1 MRFKSIR
8 IPRSTYEGTKQAQ
21 NILKAARK
29 VFIRNGAAAFST
41 RRVAKE
47 AKLGLG
53 SVQHVFPTTDSL
65 LTAMFE
71 DLVTSYDVA
80 YQERMAKLPFNGE
93 ARLSAALDYLLNDI
107 CNPETRHMFF
117 GFWALSCHNRLV
129 ETLMQQAYTH
139 HQNNVATFIG
149 AVRADLTDDECRM
162 LATQVIALI
171 DGSMIFTA
179 PKTKLIPRA
188 EFMRALKSTIWSMIS
203 GPSAPRS
210 ELPMRPK
217 ASAGAESWSRA
228 SATSQAT
235 ASPRSGAE

>member
-1 MRFKSIR
+1 MLNDDRIR
-8 IPRSTYEGTKQAQ
+8 VLIAHNNP
-21 NILKAARK
+21 LVAA
-29 VFIRNGAAAFST
+29 GLEAAFST

-149 AVRADLTDDECRM
+149 AVRADLTDD
-162 LATQVIALI
+162 
-171 DGSMIFTA
+171 DGSWNQA
-179 PKTKLIPRA
+179 PTV
-188 EFMRALKSTIWSMIS
+188 
-203 GPSAPRS
+203 
-210 ELPMRPK
+210 
-217 ASAGAESWSRA
+217 
-228 SATSQAT
+228 
-235 ASPRSGAE
+235 